1 MFINTLKKVIK
12 LNIQRRLPRLA
23 LAMALEGKV
32 DQCVTFWGICCSSWI
47 HMNSGTSKRD
57 YFTPMGCR
65 AFQSVEMANLL
76 VARLVG
82 AECFEVS
89 FG

>member
-1 MFINTLKKVIK
+1 
-12 LNIQRRLPRLA
+12 
-23 LAMALEGKV
+23 
-32 DQCVTFWGICCSSWI
+32 
-47 HMNSGTSKRD
+47 MNSGTSKRD